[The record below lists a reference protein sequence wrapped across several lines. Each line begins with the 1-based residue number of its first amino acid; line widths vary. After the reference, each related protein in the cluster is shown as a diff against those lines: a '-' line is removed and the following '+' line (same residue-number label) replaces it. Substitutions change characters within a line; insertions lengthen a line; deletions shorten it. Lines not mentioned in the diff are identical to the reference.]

1 MGVGMGAKSLKDHL
15 RDGSFSGSR
24 HAHLLVFDAELEREF
39 LEVREADRV
48 WFENDKRLRADLPW
62 LHERYLAGASYA
74 DLAREFA
81 ADYGVKNHTFADRLA
96 RRFSS
101 AGFATRIKSNF
112 YWRERV
118 SDDECFDVAA
128 RLGIAAAAV
137 ELGVSQSAICS
148 RLKDLGWSERY
159 RQARRDNGFAATTTV
174 AELLNVCSQTVVN
187 MVSDGRLSDPIDID
201 AVRSAVACTTLTV
214 YQEKSVKGRQ
224 TPKVCV
230 GCERL
235 FTDRRRPDGR
245 RAGRGKF
252 CTPECR
258 HQYFVANRPAK
269 TEPALRRRWPQS
281 RLTKP
286 RLFTFGACLE
296 CAEQVVVLG
305 GPRSASGYL
314 FCSETCAKRTRR
326 RGDKAKRRG
335 LFRPAPYSPQQVYER
350 DRWKCGI
357 CRGPID
363 PSIKAP
369 DRMAASIDHIHP
381 GSFDGPDTIHNVR
394 AAHIGCNSSRGNRD
408 EFQTTLA
415 IEA

>member
-1 MGVGMGAKSLKDHL
+1 MGVGMGAKSLQDHL

-81 ADYGVKNHTFADRLA
+81 ADYGLKHHAFASRLS
-96 RRFSS
+96 RRFRS
-101 AGFATRIKSNF
+101 AGLTTRQKANVD
-112 YWRERV
+112 WRERV

-137 ELGVSQSAICS
+137 ELGVSQSAICK
-148 RLKDLGWSERY
+148 RINDLGWSERFH
-159 RQARRDNGFAATTTV
+159 QARRDNGFAATTTV
-174 AELLNVCSQTVVN
+174 AELLNVCPQTVVN

-269 TEPALRRRWPQS
+269 TEPALRRRWPRS
-281 RLTKP
+281 MLTKP
-286 RLFTFGACLE
+286 RLFTFGACFD
-296 CAEQVVVLG
+296 CGSQVIVRG
-305 GPRSASGYL
+305 AAQTKSGYL
-314 FCSETCAKRTRR
+314 FCSATCNKRVDRR
-326 RGDKAKRRG
+326 NRKAKKRK

-350 DRWKCGI
+350 DRWTCGI
-357 CRGPID
+357 CNKRID
-363 PSIKAP
+363 PKIKAP
-369 DRMAASIDHIHP
+369 DPLAPSIDHIHP
-381 GSFDGPDTIHNVR
+381 CSFDGPDTIHNVR
-394 AAHIGCNSSRGNRD
+394 AAHFGCNSKRSNRD
-408 EFQTTLA
+408 EFQTTLLIA
-415 IEA
+415 A